1 MKQTAEDFL
10 GEKVTSA
17 VVTVPAYFNDAQRQ
31 ATKDAGTIAGLEV
44 ARIINE
50 PTAAAIAYGLDT
62 KEGVQTVLVFDLG
75 GGTLDVSILSI
86 DSGILEVL
94 STNGDTHLGGED
106 FDTAL
111 LRHML
116 KAIKAKH
123 KVDLSGNKQAVTKL
137 RHEVERAKRVLSAQH
152 SVRVE
157 VDSIAEGIDVS
168 ETITR
173 ARFEELCSELFK
185 RTLQPVRQA
194 MEDADMKKADID
206 EVVLVGGS
214 TRIPRIQAMLK
225 EYFNGKEPN
234 KGINPDEAVAYGAAV
249 QGAILSGVRDKH
261 TTDLLLLD
269 IAPLT
274 LGLETTGG
282 VMDKLIPRNTRIP
295 ASKKKEY
302 TTSHHGQTA
311 VTNRVFEGERSMVKD
326 NRLLGQFELSGFPKM
341 PKGEAKIEV
350 TFDVNADGIL
360 KVSAREKTSNTEGE
374 ITVTGAVK
382 LSEADIQRM
391 SRDAEDFA
399 EEDQKAKKIA
409 MALHNFDMETRDAQ
423 YEVNDDEVIAAA
435 ISAEDKQ
442 AVLEEVSTSR
452 AWLSSHGAD
461 TEMEDIDKESQR
473 FKEATKHILDK
484 YRPQKEEPASDA
496 DAEGDEDGELDED
509 GDENEGAGASAD
521 DSGDELAP
529 DASDGKDEL

>member
-1 MKQTAEDFL
+1 MRTVSSRWVGARLEAGCLRAARRAPRLAISAAHTQWWRCTA
-10 GEKVTSA
+10 GSA
-17 VVTVPAYFNDAQRQ
+17 RVRPPGPCRSLRAVCTH
-31 ATKDAGTIAGLEV
+31 
-44 ARIINE
+44 
-50 PTAAAIAYGLDT
+50 AAAW
-62 KEGVQTVLVFDLG
+62 
-75 GGTLDVSILSI
+75 
-86 DSGILEVL
+86 
-94 STNGDTHLGGED
+94 
-106 FDTAL
+106 
-111 LRHML
+111 R
-116 KAIKAKH
+116 
-123 KVDLSGNKQAVTKL
+123 
-137 RHEVERAKRVLSAQH
+137 
-152 SVRVE
+152 
-157 VDSIAEGIDVS
+157 
-168 ETITR
+168 
-173 ARFEELCSELFK
+173 
-185 RTLQPVRQA
+185 
-194 MEDADMKKADID
+194 
-206 EVVLVGGS
+206 
-214 TRIPRIQAMLK
+214 
-225 EYFNGKEPN
+225 
-234 KGINPDEAVAYGAAV
+234 
-249 QGAILSGVRDKH
+249 
-261 TTDLLLLD
+261 
-269 IAPLT
+269 APLSCART
-274 LGLETTGG
+274 
-282 VMDKLIPRNTRIP
+282 
-295 ASKKKEY
+295 
-302 TTSHHGQTA
+302 Q
-311 VTNRVFEGERSMVKD
+311 
-326 NRLLGQFELSGFPKM
+326 
-341 PKGEAKIEV
+341 
-350 TFDVNADGIL
+350 
-360 KVSAREKTSNTEGE
+360 VSAREKTSNTEGE